1 MSKKDSKPQEGELSE
16 QQLDKVAGGQE
27 VRKLE
32 TMTVTAKRLP
42 PEQKVVKLDPIVV
55 TAKRDKNDLS
65 GTKLAQNDAK
75 ADKN

>member
-1 MSKKDSKPQEGELSE
+1 MSKKDNKPQEGELSE

-32 TMTVTAKRLP
+32 PITVTAKRLP

-65 GTKLAQNDAK
+65 GTKLAQNDK
-75 ADKN
+75 TDK

>member
-55 TAKRDKNDLS
+55 TAKREKSDLAGAQLAQADAKTDKN
-65 GTKLAQNDAK
+65 
-75 ADKN
+75 